1 MLNQNLQLKV
11 VLFEKNS
18 KKTGKTKKRNN
29 NIYNSFNT
37 VRAKNDEFI
46 FNNFR
51 KVFFSLYQK
60 LLNLNKQ
67 LIPWIKRWKKENLK
81 QKLKEYY

>member
-1 MLNQNLQLKV
+1 VLNQNLQLKV

-67 LIPWIKRWKKENLK
+67 LIP
-81 QKLKEYY
+81 